1 MLCSFEP
8 EGSNSLPQSQL
19 RFFEMYAPA
28 RKKSWREAW
37 IGNTNKVRR
46 LICCAMVGPWQ
57 LVELARDFGFVLL
70 FDCQPALKPVANV
83 QEEFASVGSRASG
96 F

>member
-1 MLCSFEP
+1 
-8 EGSNSLPQSQL
+8 
-19 RFFEMYAPA
+19 
-28 RKKSWREAW
+28 
-37 IGNTNKVRR
+37 
-46 LICCAMVGPWQ
+46 MVGPWQ
-57 LVELARDFGFVLL
+57 LVELAREFGFVLL